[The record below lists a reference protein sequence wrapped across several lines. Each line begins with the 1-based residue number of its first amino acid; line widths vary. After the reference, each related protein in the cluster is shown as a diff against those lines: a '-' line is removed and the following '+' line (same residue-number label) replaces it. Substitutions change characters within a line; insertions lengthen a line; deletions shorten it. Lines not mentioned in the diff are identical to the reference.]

1 MQIDRIE
8 FLKEMEEEKL
18 LRESILRVIS
28 VIKERKINECR
39 YHN

>member
-18 LRESILRVIS
+18 LRENIRRVIS
-28 VIKERKINECR
+28 VVKQRKKTKL
-39 YHN
+39 